1 MMLINHVYMNKL
13 LRLLYLR
20 IMSWIKL
27 HLKVKEIRVRKRIL
41 GFRIKFVKYFLRR
54 NIIRLSIGCI
64 SKGIKDI
71 KMLFLIFCSGK
82 LGDPNMLRKRTMDII
97 NIMKSL
103 IKEII
108 KVMRIILV
116 CEIASHRI

>member
-1 MMLINHVYMNKL
+1 MMLINHVFMNKL

-20 IMSWIKL
+20 IMSLIKL

-41 GFRIKFVKYFLRR
+41 GFRIKFVKYFLRK
-54 NIIRLSIGCI
+54 NIIRLNIGCI

-71 KMLFLIFCSGK
+71 KMLFLIFCSRK

-97 NIMKSL
+97 NIIKNL

-108 KVMRIILV
+108 KIIRIVLV